1 MNVPA
6 PLPPEQRVIAMTYP
20 PPPPDQSG
28 QGGFQYDPYGS
39 QPGSQPNPSQPQ
51 QPGYQQPGYPQPGY
65 SQPSQPQQPGYGPA
79 PQLPPQAP
87 GYPPAYPGAPGYG
100 PQLPKGQAIASMVLG
115 IIAVAGLCIPY
126 VGSFAAIVC
135 GIIAA
140 VLGGV
145 SLKKINA
152 GQAAGKGQAITGLV
166 LGIIVCAIAVIILIA
181 LGSILA
187 AFGTASTAT
196 Y

>member
-1 MNVPA
+1 
-6 PLPPEQRVIAMTYP
+6 MTYP

-39 QPGSQPNPSQPQ
+39 QPGSQPQNPSQPQ
-51 QPGYQQPGYPQPGY
+51 QPGYQ
-65 SQPSQPQQPGYGPA
+65 PQQPGYPPQQPGYGPGPA

-87 GYPPAYPGAPGYG
+87 GYPPAYGAPGYG

-115 IIAVAGLCIPY
+115 IIAVGGLCIPY
-126 VGSFAAIVC
+126 IGSFASIVC

-140 VLGGV
+140 ILGGV
-145 SLKKINA
+145 ALKKINA

-166 LGIIVCAIAVIILIA
+166 LGIIVCALAVIILVA
-181 LGSILA
+181 VGSLLA
-187 AFGTASTAT
+187 TFGTASTT
-196 Y
+196 SY

>member
-1 MNVPA
+1 
-6 PLPPEQRVIAMTYP
+6 MTYPP

-28 QGGFQYDPYGS
+28 QGGFQYDPYNS
-39 QPGSQPNPSQPQ
+39 QPGSQPQNPSQPQ
-51 QPGYQQPGYPQPGY
+51 QPGY

-87 GYPPAYPGAPGYG
+87 GYPPAYGAPGYG
-100 PQLPKGQAIASMVLG
+100 PQLPKGQAIASMVTG
-115 IIAVAGLCIPY
+115 IISVAGLCIPY
-126 VGSFAAIVC
+126 INFASLVL

-145 SLKKINA
+145 ALKKINA

-166 LGIIVCAIAVIILIA
+166 LGIIVCALAVIGIIMFA
-181 LGSILA
+181 SGMAMLGGS
-187 AFGTASTAT
+187 ASMM
-196 Y
+196 

>member
-1 MNVPA
+1 
-6 PLPPEQRVIAMTYP
+6 MTYP

-39 QPGSQPNPSQPQ
+39 QPGSQPQNPSQPQ
-51 QPGYQQPGYPQPGY
+51 QPGYP
-65 SQPSQPQQPGYGPA
+65 PQQPGYGPA

-87 GYPPAYPGAPGYG
+87 GYPPAYGAPGYG

-126 VGSFAAIVC
+126 VGSFASIVC

-140 VLGGV
+140 ILGGV

-152 GQAAGKGQAITGLV
+152 GLAAGKGQAITGLV
-166 LGIIVCAIAVIILIA
+166 LGIVVCAIAVVILIA
-181 LGSILA
+181 VGSILA
-187 AFGTASTAT
+187 TFGTGAAT
-196 Y
+196 SY